1 MTSEGE
7 GCFKYFKT
15 FFNTF
20 VCNCLNFFVGLL
32 DEGTPTKGAHRQLNH
47 FDVTFQFTCIFTE
60 IAPGFSFKVAPTFTY
75 INNIEIYSD
84 LKCLK
89 AFLR

>member
-7 GCFKYFKT
+7 GRFKYFKT

-32 DEGTPTKGAHRQLNH
+32 DEGITIKGAPWQLNH
-47 FDVTFQFTCIFTE
+47 FDVIFQFTCIFTK
-60 IAPGFSFKVAPTFTY
+60 ITPGFSFKVAPTFTY
-75 INNIEIYSD
+75 INTKGRRY
-84 LKCLK
+84 
-89 AFLR
+89 

>member
-1 MTSEGE
+1 M
-7 GCFKYFKT
+7 
-15 FFNTF
+15 
-20 VCNCLNFFVGLL
+20 CNCLDFFVGLL
-32 DEGTPTKGAHRQLNH
+32 DEGTPINVAHWQLNH
-47 FDVTFQFTCIFTE
+47 FDVIFQFTCIFTE
-60 IAPGFSFKVAPTFTY
+60 IAPGFSFKVALSFTY